1 MLGPM
6 VETARD
12 HRVLPSHCLQR
23 LSALVI
29 LLLLGAGCAS
39 SYPVTR
45 MVGGHRVEG
54 RFVGDQAYAS
64 YLKGVVLETEGRF
77 DAAAAAYEEAI
88 LHDPDSAELW
98 TR

>member
-1 MLGPM
+1 M

-12 HRVLPSHCLQR
+12 HRVLPLRRLQR
-23 LSALVI
+23 LAALAISV
-29 LLLLGAGCAS
+29 LLGAGCAS

-64 YLKGVVLETEGRF
+64 YLKGVVLETEGHF
-77 DAAAAAYEEAI
+77 DAAEYSRQLEQGINE
-88 LHDPDSAELW
+88 
-98 TR
+98 